1 MFKRQRQRKVK
12 RYQNIYRGSIFA
24 SPFFK
29 LAAALGCLAFFAAVG
44 WLMYEP
50 AYQFIMGLG
59 SEPGGEESSSQ
70 TSGAAESSVPEGNG
84 GFLGLWG
91 DGETSSES
99 SSQPEEVE
107 QAALHAAYM
116 PENILMDPS
125 LRSAFIQDCAAKGIN
140 GILFDLKN
148 DKGVVTYRSG
158 LSQVTELGSMSASAV
173 DLPTV
178 VEEMRSAGI
187 RPVGRIY
194 AFKDPLAS
202 SANLLAAVQYS
213 GSEWAW
219 LDNSADLG
227 GKTWLNPLSDYA
239 QQYITD
245 LSVEATG
252 VGVEE
257 ILLDTVHFPVGY
269 SVELASYGR
278 TVTEAEKSAELAA
291 FLNQAEQQVTAAGGS
306 LSVYLS
312 APNLL
317 DSSGSKY
324 GSDPYQLTV
333 CPVVLGVMPASFGN
347 VYNSS
352 ELVLESPVQSP
363 YRTVQSA
370 LEIILPRLKTEKVSV
385 LLQGYTAGNL
395 NALNNKTYTA
405 ADVEEQIRAAEES
418 GINSYLLYSP
428 AGDYSILSEIQ

>member
-1 MFKRQRQRKVK
+1 M
-12 RYQNIYRGSIFA
+12 
-24 SPFFK
+24 
-29 LAAALGCLAFFAAVG
+29 
-44 WLMYEP
+44 
-50 AYQFIMGLG
+50 
-59 SEPGGEESSSQ
+59 
-70 TSGAAESSVPEGNG
+70 
-84 GFLGLWG
+84 
-91 DGETSSES
+91 
-99 SSQPEEVE
+99 
-107 QAALHAAYM
+107 
-116 PENILMDPS
+116 
-125 LRSAFIQDCAAKGIN
+125 
-140 GILFDLKN
+140 
-148 DKGVVTYRSG
+148 
-158 LSQVTELGSMSASAV
+158 
-173 DLPTV
+173 
-178 VEEMRSAGI
+178 
-187 RPVGRIY
+187 
-194 AFKDPLAS
+194 
-202 SANLLAAVQYS
+202 
-213 GSEWAW
+213 
-219 LDNSADLG
+219 
-227 GKTWLNPLSDYA
+227 
-239 QQYITD
+239 
-245 LSVEATG
+245 
-252 VGVEE
+252 
-257 ILLDTVHFPVGY
+257 GY